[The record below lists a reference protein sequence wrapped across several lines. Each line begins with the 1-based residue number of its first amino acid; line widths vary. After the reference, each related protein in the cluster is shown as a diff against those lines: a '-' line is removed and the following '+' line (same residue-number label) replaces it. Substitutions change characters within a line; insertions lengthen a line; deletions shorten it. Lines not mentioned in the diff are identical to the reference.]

1 MLQTESIFKE
11 LVVVELAAVLAGP
24 SVGMFFGELGAKVIK
39 VENKATGGDI
49 TRRWKVGEEDP
60 GVPVSAYYSSV
71 NFFKEVVFA
80 DLKEPG
86 DREKILDII
95 AKADVVIANF
105 KKGSAEKLGMD
116 YPSLSKIN
124 KKLIYAC
131 VEGLSEG
138 DPRPAFDVVL
148 QAETG
153 FLSMTGTPDGEY
165 AKMPV
170 ALIDLLAAHQ
180 LKQGILIAL
189 LKRAA
194 SGHGYKVKASLI
206 DSGLASLA
214 NQGTNWLMAGHLPAK
229 MGTMHPNIA
238 PYGDLFTSKDG
249 VEFVLAVGTEKQ
261 WASLCSTFG
270 IRGEIKGWPND
281 IRVAK
286 REMVINACQW
296 VFGEINSATLFK
308 KMNRAGIP
316 WGKLKNVA
324 EALKSKAASGM
335 LIEEEQEGVKKKGL
349 RSVVFSI
356 EEYSAQ

>member
-1 MLQTESIFKE
+1 MIPHQDIFKG

-39 VENKATGGDI
+39 VENKGTGGDI
-49 TRRWKVGEEDP
+49 TRRWKVGQEDP

-80 DLKEPG
+80 DLKKPE

-95 AKADVVIANF
+95 AKADVVITNF

-116 YPSLSKIN
+116 YQSLSKIN

-138 DPRPAFDVVL
+138 DSRPAFDVVL

-153 FLSMTGTPDGEY
+153 FLSMTGTPEGEY

-180 LKQGILIAL
+180 LKEGILIAL
-189 LKRAA
+189 LKRAT
-194 SGHGYKVKASLI
+194 SGHGYKVSASLVE
-206 DSGLASLA
+206 SGLSSLA
-214 NQGTNWLMAGHLPAK
+214 NQATNWLMAGHLPEK

-249 VEFVLAVGTEKQ
+249 ILFVLAVGTEKQ
-261 WASLCSTFG
+261 WASLCDAFG
-270 IRGEIKGWPND
+270 LTGDITEWPND
-281 IRVAK
+281 IRVSK
-286 REMVINACQW
+286 REMVINACQE
-296 VFGEINSATLFK
+296 VFDDFSSESLFE

-316 WGKLKNVA
+316 WGRVKNVA

-335 LIEEEQEGVKKKGL
+335 LIEEEQEGVRKRGL